1 MVLYGRERGE
11 GGVSGTVW
19 KGERGGGTVWKGERG
34 GRGEWYCME
43 GREGREG

>member
-11 GGVSGTVW
+11 GGVS
-19 KGERGGGTVWKGERG
+19 GTVWKGERG